1 MEKKKRTAI
10 IALCV
15 IAAIIIAAVVTVRL
29 LLTRERLLAIVLPK
43 VEKTVDAK
51 VTIGDIGIRFPF
63 GFGVDITDLSFE
75 KTLPD
80 SSSISFASA
89 KVTVRASLMSL
100 IRRAPEIT
108 AADVRRGSVDMRSP
122 KKGIDLKL
130 RGLQAHFSMKP
141 AAAEFAMKAKASI
154 DSVLVAP
161 VGGPP
166 AVALGEITF
175 DGDMTSDREFTK
187 LRINASKVGWE
198 KLVEAT
204 IKGEV
209 TDLKTNPRVSL
220 TIDSA
225 ERPIAPIIE
234 KARAFKLEALA
245 PAKHEAAPTPK
256 APLEISRGT
265 VGFHTS
271 IEGLVK
277 EPPSINLSF
286 EVSIKDL
293 ALKAGELGSVGK
305 LDADVK
311 GQGGLLAWT
320 GLFPSPTKPMT
331 PAEITAAW
339 KAVKLE
345 GRVNLSDASF
355 VAQPPAAQ
363 PGAGQPDPPP
373 PLLRVSAV
381 NAVAEIANGDVKN
394 VSGEFRIGSS
404 PYTFTASLINIM
416 PASAELASI
425 AQALAKKSPAEPV
438 SDLGPFL
445 DKMVNVPTV
454 TIELKGR
461 SLDARPYE
469 KPLFPKKE
477 GEASPATAA
486 PAAAQPPAGGPGAI
500 LFLKN
505 TTFSAALDSIITRE
519 AVITR
524 LEARG
529 TARDGRIKVDPIT
542 FTYAGGMGKAVV
554 TSDVRKPERI
564 ETKIDFGVDSVQ
576 AGQAISG
583 VSSAGSFVEG
593 RFSVKS
599 NAQLVSGPNVNPLLA
614 LSAAGSALSTKGTL
628 TLKSFLAPLANIQ
641 GLDITPFDTFDYK
654 GWTGT
659 FTVKNGRFMTDDWKI
674 NSSRGAWDIKGSF
687 GFDGTLDY
695 AVRVVIPPAV
705 QAQMKSLDNYKQAF
719 DLMRD
724 ANGNLTIDIHIGGT
738 TKHPSATFD
747 LTKARAKMQQ
757 KVMEGLRN
765 KASDYLKGK

>member
-1 MEKKKRTAI
+1 MEKKKRTAVI
-10 IALCV
+10 TLCV
-15 IAAIIIAAVVTVRL
+15 IAAIIIAAVITVRL

-43 VEKTVDAK
+43 VEKAVDAK
-51 VTIGDIGIRFPF
+51 VTIGNIGIRFPF

-80 SSSISFASA
+80 SSTVAFASGT
-89 KVTVRASLMSL
+89 VTVRASLMSL

-108 AADVRRGSVDMRSP
+108 EADVRKGSVAMHNP

-130 RGLQAHFSMKP
+130 RGLESHFSMKP
-141 AAAEFAMKAKASI
+141 AAAEFALKAKASI

-161 VGGPP
+161 LGGPP
-166 AVALGEITF
+166 AVALAAITF
-175 DGDMTSDREFTK
+175 DGDMTSDRELTK
-187 LRINASKVGWE
+187 LRVNESKVGWE
-198 KLVEAT
+198 NLVQVT

-209 TDLKTNPRVSL
+209 SDLKTNPRVSL

-225 ERPIAPIIE
+225 EKPIAPIIE

-245 PAKHEAAPTPK
+245 PAKHEAAPAPK
-256 APLEISRGT
+256 VSLEISRGT

-271 IEGLVK
+271 IEGLAK
-277 EPPSINLSF
+277 EPPSIKISF
-286 EVSIKDL
+286 EVSVKDL

-311 GQGGLLAWT
+311 GQGGALAWT

-339 KAVKLE
+339 RAVKLE
-345 GRVNLSDASF
+345 GRITLSDASF

-363 PGAGQPDPPP
+363 PGAGVSDPPTP
-373 PLLRVSAV
+373 PLLVSAV
-381 NAVAEIANGDVKN
+381 KAVAEITNGDVKS

-404 PYTFTASLINIM
+404 PYTFNASLLNIM
-416 PASAELASI
+416 PAAAELASI
-425 AQALAKKSPAEPV
+425 AQALAKKGAAEPLT
-438 SDLGPFL
+438 DLGPFL

-454 TIELKGR
+454 TVELKGR

-477 GEASPATAA
+477 GEAAPVSPT

-505 TTFSAALDSIITRE
+505 TTFSAALDSIVTRE

-524 LEARG
+524 LEVRG

-554 TSDVRKPERI
+554 TSDVRKPARI

-576 AGQAISG
+576 SGQALSG
-583 VSSAGSFVEG
+583 VSSVGSFVEG

-599 NAQLVSGPNVNPLLA
+599 NALLVSGPNVNPLLA
-614 LSAAGSALSTKGTL
+614 LTAAGSALSTNGTL
-628 TLKSFLAPLANIQ
+628 TLESFLAPLANIP
-641 GLDITPFDTFDYK
+641 GLDVTPFNKFDYK
-654 GWTGT
+654 GWTGN

-695 AVRVVIPPAV
+695 AVRVVVPPAV
-705 QAQMKSLDNYKQAF
+705 QAQMKSLANYKQAF

-738 TKHPSATFD
+738 TKHPSASFD

-757 KVMEGLRN
+757 KVMEGLKN
-765 KASDYLKGK
+765 KASEYLKGK